1 MVRAVRILMLSW
13 ELPPTSSGGMAA
25 HVDGLAHALAAGGD
39 DVVVITRRDD
49 RQLERDSTLAGVR
62 ILRAEVDLPWLPD
75 RAIAR
80 VASANHAM
88 VAASTAL
95 EQWRPDVVHAHDWQV
110 AWAAQVLSHLHGVPV
125 VTTFHG
131 TERSR
136 HGGHVPPG
144 VPTDVNGVEWWA
156 AVNSRH
162 VIAITGLLAR
172 QVIGDFELDP
182 AVVHPIIGGID
193 PAWWRTVG
201 ADEAAPAPD
210 DPPLILTWGRVQYEK
225 GFQVLIDAMAAV
237 RTRVPEARCMI
248 AGHGTYSAEL
258 QSRVDV
264 AGLSDAI
271 DLPGWLDDNRLRAA
285 VHRADCVVIPS
296 LYEPF
301 GVVALEALAG
311 GGPLVVAA
319 TGGLAEVIGDSGAAL
334 TFEPG
339 NAAMLADRI
348 VAALS
353 DVDFGDD
360 LRRRGAALVDNYTW
374 AAVADRTRRVYT
386 AAIG

>member
-49 RQLERDSTLAGVR
+49 RRLERDSTLAGVR
-62 ILRAEVDLPWLPD
+62 IIRADVDLPWLPD

-88 VAASTAL
+88 VAASTVL
-95 EQWRPDVVHAHDWQV
+95 GSWTPDVVHAHDWQV
-110 AWAAQVLSHLHGVPV
+110 VWAAQVLSHLHSAPV

-156 AVNSRH
+156 AANSRR
-162 VIAITGLLAR
+162 VITITGLLAR
-172 QVIGDFELDP
+172 QVTSDFELDP
-182 AVVHPIIGGID
+182 EIVHPIVGGID
-193 PAWWRTVG
+193 PAWWRTV
-201 ADEAAPAPD
+201 ADDEAAPAPD
-210 DPPLILTWGRVQYEK
+210 DAPLVLAWGRVQYEK
-225 GFQVLIDAMAAV
+225 GFQVLIDAMAEV
-237 RTRVPEARCMI
+237 RARVPDARCMI

-264 AGLSDAI
+264 AGLDDAI

-311 GGPLVVAA
+311 GGPLVVAR

-339 NAAMLADRI
+339 NADMLANNI
-348 VAALS
+348 VAALTDS
-353 DVDFGDD
+353 DLSDD
-360 LRRRGAALVDNYTW
+360 LADRGQRLVDTYTW
-374 AAVADRTRRVYT
+374 SAVADRTRDVYT

>member
-49 RQLERDSTLAGVR
+49 RHLERDSTLAGVR
-62 ILRAEVDLPWLPD
+62 IIRADVDLPWLPD

-88 VAASTAL
+88 VAASTVL
-95 EQWRPDVVHAHDWQV
+95 GSWTPDVVHAHDWQV
-110 AWAAQVLSHLHGVPV
+110 VWAAQVVSHLHSAPV

-156 AVNSRH
+156 AANSRR
-162 VIAITGLLAR
+162 VITITGLLAR
-172 QVIGDFELDP
+172 QVTNDFELDP
-182 AVVHPIIGGID
+182 EVVHPIIGGID
-193 PAWWRTVG
+193 PAWWRTV
-201 ADEAAPAPD
+201 ADDEAAPAPD
-210 DPPLILTWGRVQYEK
+210 DAPLVLAWGRVQYEK
-225 GFQVLIDAMAAV
+225 GFQVLIDAMAEV
-237 RTRVPEARCMI
+237 RARVPDARCMI

-264 AGLSDAI
+264 AGLDDAI

-311 GGPLVVAA
+311 GGPLVVAR

-339 NAAMLADRI
+339 NADMLADNI
-348 VAALS
+348 VAALTDS
-353 DVDFGDD
+353 DLSDD
-360 LRRRGAALVDNYTW
+360 LADRGQRLVDTYTW
-374 AAVADRTRRVYT
+374 AAVADRTRDVYT

>member
-13 ELPPTSSGGMAA
+13 ELPPTNSGGMAA

-39 DVVVITRRDD
+39 DVVVVTRRDD
-49 RQLERDSTLAGVR
+49 RHLERDSTLAGVR
-62 ILRAEVDLPWLPD
+62 IIRADVDLPWLPD

-88 VAASTAL
+88 VAASTVL
-95 EQWRPDVVHAHDWQV
+95 GSWTPDVVHAHDWQV
-110 AWAAQVLSHLHGVPV
+110 VWAAQVLSHLHSAPV

-156 AVNSRH
+156 AANSRR
-162 VIAITGLLAR
+162 VITITGLLAR
-172 QVIGDFELDP
+172 QVTNDFELDP
-182 AVVHPIIGGID
+182 EIVHPIIGGID
-193 PAWWRTVG
+193 PAWWRTI
-201 ADEAAPAPD
+201 ADDEAAPAPD
-210 DPPLILTWGRVQYEK
+210 DAPLVLAWGRVQYEK
-225 GFQVLIDAMAAV
+225 GFQVLIDAMAEV
-237 RTRVPEARCMI
+237 RARVPDARCMI

-264 AGLSDAI
+264 AGLDDAI

-311 GGPLVVAA
+311 GGPLVVAR

-339 NAAMLADRI
+339 NADMLANSI
-348 VAALS
+348 VAALTDS
-353 DVDFGDD
+353 GLSDD
-360 LRRRGAALVDNYTW
+360 LADRGQRLVDSYTW
-374 AAVADRTRRVYT
+374 AAVADRTRDVYA